1 MYNPEL
7 KNVYLNTI
15 DNEGTRDNIGYT
27 FQKARELEEEKGK
40 DVSQFNFDELG
51 ELWSSF
57 RAKSFAAITTKVSII
72 VKYIDFC
79 IEKGLA
85 DVNYNW
91 AKMYFNEDGLR
102 PYVSKVATNNRII
115 SRETLEDIIDFC
127 ANAQDAVVF
136 ALLFEGVKGR
146 PIQASAFE
154 EVRNLR
160 MVDCNTNTNDII
172 LRRDDGVT
180 RVIQVSEK
188 TMNLI
193 ADAFNQQEYI
203 RKNGEVISNKLK
215 ELELIETGYVLKLGD
230 IGKNTN
236 STDDRVSHQVILRRL
251 KNITKAYGNSF
262 LTPTNIYMSGMVDYA
277 KTLQAEKGTDLDNN
291 DYIHIC
297 EKYNIDIKRWYK
309 IKVEIKEYL

>member
-7 KNVYLNTI
+7 KNVFLNTI
-15 DNEGTRDNIGYT
+15 DNEGTRDNVGYT
-27 FQKARELEEEKGK
+27 FQKARTLEEEKGR
-40 DVSQFNFDELG
+40 DICYFNFDELG

-79 IEKGLA
+79 IDKGLA

-91 AKMYFNEDGLR
+91 AKMYFNEGGLR

-115 SRETLEDIIDFC
+115 DKETLEDIIDFC
-127 ANAQDAVVF
+127 ANAQDAVIF

-146 PIQASAFE
+146 PIRENAFE
-154 EVRNLR
+154 EMRNLK
-160 MVDCNTNTNDII
+160 MADCDTNANNII
-172 LRRDDGVT
+172 LRQDDGKT
-180 RVIQVSEK
+180 RVIEVSDY

-193 ADAFNQQEYI
+193 ADAFNQQEYL
-203 RKNGEVISNKLK
+203 RKNGESVAKLK
-215 ELELIETGYVLKLGD
+215 EIELVETDYVLKVGY
-230 IGKNTN
+230 IGRYIESADN
-236 STDDRVSHQVILRRL
+236 RIRQQVIFRRL
-251 KNITKAYGNSF
+251 KNIAKAYGNNF

-277 KTLQAEKGTDLDNN
+277 QTLKAEKGTDLDNN

>member
-1 MYNPEL
+1 MYNSEL
-7 KNVYLNTI
+7 KNVFLNTI
-15 DNEGTRDNIGYT
+15 ENDGTRDNIGYT
-27 FQKARELEEEKGK
+27 FQKARTLEEEKGR
-40 DVSQFNFDELG
+40 DICYFNFDELG

-79 IEKGLA
+79 IDKGLA

-91 AKMYFNEDGLR
+91 AKMYFNEGGLR

-115 SRETLEDIIDFC
+115 DKETLEDIIDFC
-127 ANAQDAVVF
+127 ANAQDAVIY

-146 PIQASAFE
+146 PIQENAFE
-154 EVRNLR
+154 EMRNLK
-160 MVDCNTNTNDII
+160 MVDCDTNANNII
-172 LRRDDGVT
+172 LRQDNGET
-180 RVIQVSEK
+180 RVIEVSDY
-188 TMNLI
+188 TMNII
-193 ADAFNQQEYI
+193 ADAFNQQEYL
-203 RKNGEVISNKLK
+203 RKNGESTAKLK
-215 ELELIETGYVLKLGD
+215 ELELIETGYVLKLGY
-230 IGKNTN
+230 IGRN
-236 STDDRVSHQVILRRL
+236 SDSSDDRVSHQVIFRRL
-251 KNITKAYGNSF
+251 KNIAKAYGNNF

-277 KTLQAEKGTDLDNN
+277 QTLKAEKGTDLDNN

>member
-15 DNEGTRDNIGYT
+15 DNEGTRENIGYT
-27 FQKARELEEEKGK
+27 FQKARILEDEKGK
-40 DVSQFNFDELG
+40 DICHFNFDELG

-79 IEKGLA
+79 IDKGLA

-102 PYVSKVATNNRII
+102 PYVSKVAIGNKII
-115 SRETLEDIIDFC
+115 DKETLEDIIDFC
-127 ANAQDAVVF
+127 ANAQDAVIF

-146 PIQASAFE
+146 PIQENAFE

-160 MVDCNTNTNDII
+160 MVDCNTDTNDII
-172 LRRDDGVT
+172 LRQDDGKT
-180 RVIQVSEK
+180 RVIQISER

-193 ADAFNQQEYI
+193 VDAYNQQTYL
-203 RKNGEVISNKLK
+203 RKNGESTAKLK
-215 ELELIETGYVLKLGD
+215 EIEMIDTGYVLKLGD
-230 IGKNTN
+230 IGKNSN
-236 STDDRVSHQVILRRL
+236 SSEDRISHQVLFRRL
-251 KNITKAYGNSF
+251 KNIAKAYGNSF

-277 KTLQAEKGTDLDNN
+277 QRLQTEKGVELDNN

-297 EKYNIDIKRWYK
+297 EKYGIDPKRWYK
-309 IKVEIKEYL
+309 IKVEIKQYL